1 MCYFMKNLG
10 EIYMHHHKEIL
21 DKIVDDIF
29 LNLDLREKIDLAH
42 KLLNVIK
49 VDSKVL
55 ASNPDEMNSDI
66 FQDMNDNFNE
76 ASIIVQGW
84 TTEASSTRIL
94 DDDDLPF

>member
-1 MCYFMKNLG
+1 MKNLG

>member
-1 MCYFMKNLG
+1 MKNLG
-10 EIYMHHHKEIL
+10 KIYMHHHKKIL
-21 DKIVDDIF
+21 DKIVDDFF
-29 LNLDLREKIDLAH
+29 LNLDLREKIDLAY
-42 KLLNVIK
+42 KLLNIIK

-84 TTEASSTRIL
+84 TTEASSTQIL